1 MHAILEIAG
10 KQFKVIENRY
20 LYTPKLE
27 SKNNGE
33 IEFDKVLLFKDKEG
47 KIEIGSPVV
56 KGIKVTGKVLETF
69 KDKKVI
75 VFKKKRRKGYKKSQ
89 GHRQSISKVLIE
101 KITKE

>member
-27 SKNNGE
+27 SKKNGD
-33 IEFDKVLLFKDKEG
+33 IEFDKILLYKDKEG
-47 KIEIGSPVV
+47 KVEIGSPVI
-56 KGIKVTGKVLETF
+56 KGMKVTGKILETF
-69 KDKKVI
+69 KDEKVI
-75 VFKKKRRKGYKKSQ
+75 VFKKKRRKGYKKLQ

-101 KITKE
+101 KIIKE